1 MSLMTPKSKFIHD
14 CRLAGWSPSE
24 LMAALSPAPQAPA
37 PQAAPPADS
46 RLIAG
51 KNNNLPV
58 SDVKLFNLE
67 IYESAEKSM
76 VASYYEASPISL
88 SSSDDCSII
97 EQLEAQFETTLK
109 LDPPSREGPPDSD
122 KENTPLVDNVHLPT
136 AVSESGCGRFKNT
149 ESMQALSHSCES
161 YPQGVVT
168 SILEAPIANGWKLFK
183 HQKEAILKC
192 LELNRIILAYD
203 MGLGKTLIGEHCPC
217 IML

>member
-24 LMAALSPAPQAPA
+24 LMAALSPAPQA
-37 PQAAPPADS
+37 APPADS
-46 RLIAG
+46 RLIAAG

-88 SSSDDCSII
+88 SSSDGCSII

-109 LDPPSREGPPDSD
+109 LDPPSREGPGSD
-122 KENTPLVDNVHLPT
+122 KENTLLVDNVHLPT

-149 ESMQALSHSCES
+149 ESMQALSHSC
-161 YPQGVVT
+161 PQDVVT